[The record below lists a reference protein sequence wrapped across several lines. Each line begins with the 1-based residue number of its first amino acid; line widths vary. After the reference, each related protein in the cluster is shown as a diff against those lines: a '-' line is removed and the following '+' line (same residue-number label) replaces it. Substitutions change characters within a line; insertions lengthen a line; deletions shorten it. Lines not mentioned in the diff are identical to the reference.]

1 MHHLVYSSQIVGA
14 LSESLLRE
22 MLQKFRHYNHQVGI
36 TGILL
41 YCNGQVL
48 QVLEGERTVVE
59 QLYSRIEHDPRH
71 GNVVKLA
78 DGPVSWREFPEW
90 SMAFAVASPSAFS
103 SLTGYCDPDN
113 PWQPRNEA
121 GQLIR
126 ELIREFIQQTRL
138 TVR

>member
-1 MHHLVYSSQIVGA
+1 MYHLVYSSQVMGT

-22 MLQKFRHYNHQVGI
+22 MLIKFRQYNHQAGI

-48 QVLEGERTVVE
+48 QVLEGERKAVE
-59 QLYSRIEHDPRH
+59 QLYGRIEHDPRH
-71 GNVVKLA
+71 STVVKLA

-90 SMAFAVASPSAFS
+90 SMAFAVASPSAFA
-103 SLTGYCDPDN
+103 SLAGYCDPEN

-121 GQLIR
+121 GRLIR

-138 TVR
+138 TV